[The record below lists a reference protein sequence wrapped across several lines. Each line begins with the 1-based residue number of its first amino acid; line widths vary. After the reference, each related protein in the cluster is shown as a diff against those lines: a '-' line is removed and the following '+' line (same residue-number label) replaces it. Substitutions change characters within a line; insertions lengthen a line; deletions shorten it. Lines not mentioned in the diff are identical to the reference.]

1 MTSTVYFVTGGSR
14 GIGLEFVNQLIK
26 RDNAIVFAGVRTLAS
41 LDNIYPSSPKNLHIV
56 QCNVTSDESVL
67 DAAAT
72 VSRLT
77 GRVDVLI
84 NNAGIDN
91 HKSIRDTDVAGF
103 KEILETNLVG
113 PHRVTRA
120 FLPLILNSHIK
131 KVINVS
137 SDFGSITLN
146 DRVLF
151 GAYSTSKAALNM
163 LTVSYKNDYAKEGV
177 IFIPLH
183 PGDVY

>member
-1 MTSTVYFVTGGSR
+1 MGSGLNSLISSSDETMQSYSQVFEPSLLSTIFT
-14 GIGLEFVNQLIK
+14 
-26 RDNAIVFAGVRTLAS
+26 
-41 LDNIYPSSPKNLHIV
+41 PSPPKNLHIV

-67 DAAAT
+67 NAAAT

-91 HKSIRDTDVAGF
+91 NKSIRYTDVAGF

-137 SDFGSITLN
+137 SDFGSIMLN

-151 GAYSTSKAALNM
+151 GAYSTSKASLNM
-163 LTVSYKNDYAKEGV
+163 LTVSYKNNYAKEEV
-177 IFIPLH
+177 IFITLH
-183 PGDVY
+183 PGDVCSVWCSV